1 MFPGPVLQKVSERRG
16 VGGRGARWGCRVI
29 VSFQVS
35 HGTDAQGRGQI
46 PGLRA
51 TGAPSRVGTAENG
64 GGRGG
69 GQTRALLGR
78 QEGKEKGWAGG
89 VSTGPAQPVGCGGQ
103 PVTDTAQAAG
113 LAPSE
118 GGRGCRGR
126 WGGVWGGGRKDHTAF
141 PIPDLSSGSK
151 ASGHASSPEGQS
163 SGQNQPSLFRM
174 V

>member
-69 GQTRALLGR
+69 GQTHALLGR

-118 GGRGCRGR
+118 GGRGCRGEAGR
-126 WGGVWGGGRKDHTAF
+126 GVGRGQERPHRLPHSRPF
-141 PIPDLSSGSK
+141 LRQQSLWPRLLS
-151 ASGHASSPEGQS
+151 
-163 SGQNQPSLFRM
+163 
-174 V
+174 